1 MECFFPAGASIL
13 HASGVLKCPAEKE
26 QRVPL
31 TQAVPDLSGD
41 HQGPLI
47 AFDCLAEASNGTVGD
62 PQVFEGD
69 TLAVWVRRPATD
81 C

>member
-1 MECFFPAGASIL
+1 MA
-13 HASGVLKCPAEKE
+13 
-26 QRVPL
+26 L

-47 AFDCLAEASNGTVGD
+47 AFDCLLEASNGTVGD

-69 TLAVWVRRPATD
+69 TLAEWVRRPATD